1 MKWRETKKKSSKI
14 TFLYH
19 KESRWF
25 KNDSARILLYFW
37 LFYVSPIDIF
47 CVVNVMLYYLP
58 SPTASNKN
66 PCKCLLQN
74 AILNRILIVKLYFR
88 IRETLHAKLCN
99 SLNEFVCNGNAEND
113 VRVCVCDAVA
123 LVTVDIQN
131 ISLEW
136 THEKGKGCVY
146 SLYEHTKFSP
156 ANTVSQ
162 FKSNLTLIVL
172 SPSRER

>member
-47 CVVNVMLYYLP
+47 CVVNVMLHYLP

-113 VRVCVCDAVA
+113 VRVCVWRCRACHGGYSKHLA
-123 LVTVDIQN
+123 RMNT
-131 ISLEW
+131 W
-136 THEKGKGCVY
+136 KGKGLC
-146 SLYEHTKFSP
+146 LF
-156 ANTVSQ
+156 
-162 FKSNLTLIVL
+162 IVRTYKIL
-172 SPSRER
+172 SCKYGFAI